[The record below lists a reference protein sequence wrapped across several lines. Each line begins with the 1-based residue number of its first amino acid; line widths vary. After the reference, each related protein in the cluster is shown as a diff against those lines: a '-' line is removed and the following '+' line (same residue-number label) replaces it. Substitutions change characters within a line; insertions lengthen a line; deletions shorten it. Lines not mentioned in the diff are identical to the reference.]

1 MTASFNLVDS
11 PWIPCITLRGDTV
24 QVGLLDALLRAHELR
39 EITDPSPLIV
49 ASLHRLALAV
59 LHRVFGPANRD
70 EWGKLWNAGRWPEA
84 PLRQYFDRWYERF
97 DLFHPEHPFFQA
109 QDDRVKPKSV
119 LHLIHSSGG
128 NPTLFSHETD
138 EETIALSP
146 AEAARALLTSQ
157 TFHIAGLSGLKEE
170 KFTDAP
176 WTRGVIFLA
185 QGETLFQTLALNLIR
200 YPESEG
206 RVKSTRQDR
215 PVWEADNPF
224 LPEREYPLGYLD
236 YLTWPNVRVQLIPDE
251 DLAGIRV
258 RYITIAPGLRLSADQ
273 QDPMKL
279 YWPAKKEGWI
289 LLRFSE
295 ERALWRSLHTFLAL
309 RDPQRRQPVSL
320 DWLANLVDDGWL
332 PLEERLRYMA
342 LGMSN
347 DQAKIYFYRH
357 ERFPLPLIYLKR
369 QELVGVLE
377 QAINLAEQTAD
388 ALKWALETLAQF
400 VLSPAS
406 DQEGARKP
414 DLKQDI
420 RPLVDHWG
428 GTRPYWQDLESFF
441 WELVD
446 CLPDNPDM
454 ALEQWK
460 QSLHKQAN
468 QALEQVAGTVG
479 TAPEALKGAV
489 EAHRRLFGKLKNVLG
504 EVHTGSVVQ

>member
-59 LHRVFGPANRD
+59 LHRVFGPANRA

-119 LHLIHSSGG
+119 LHLIYSSGN

-138 EETIALSP
+138 EESIALSA
-146 AEAARALLTSQ
+146 AEAARALLASQ
-157 TFHIAGLSGLKEE
+157 TFHIAGLSGLEKE

-251 DLAGIRV
+251 DPAGIRV
-258 RYITIAPGLRLSADQ
+258 RYMTIAPGLRLSADQ

-279 YWPAKKEGWI
+279 YWPAKKEGWL

-295 ERALWRSLHTFLAL
+295 ERALWR
-309 RDPQRRQPVSL
+309 
-320 DWLANLVDDGWL
+320 
-332 PLEERLRYMA
+332 
-342 LGMSN
+342 
-347 DQAKIYFYRH
+347 
-357 ERFPLPLIYLKR
+357 
-369 QELVGVLE
+369 
-377 QAINLAEQTAD
+377 
-388 ALKWALETLAQF
+388 
-400 VLSPAS
+400 
-406 DQEGARKP
+406 
-414 DLKQDI
+414 
-420 RPLVDHWG
+420 
-428 GTRPYWQDLESFF
+428 
-441 WELVD
+441 
-446 CLPDNPDM
+446 
-454 ALEQWK
+454 
-460 QSLHKQAN
+460 
-468 QALEQVAGTVG
+468 
-479 TAPEALKGAV
+479 
-489 EAHRRLFGKLKNVLG
+489 
-504 EVHTGSVVQ
+504 